1 MEQTNNQKKI
11 KILYLTTS
19 SNIGG
24 VEQIILALV
33 KDINRDQFHIEM
45 CTLSPKGALHEE
57 LDKLNV
63 KNYSLGIIKKKWI
76 YIPIAFY
83 RLYRLLRK
91 ENYDI
96 LNTWLFHAS
105 IMGVIVTKFVKIS
118 CIVESRQ
125 YADFMYKYNLKLK
138 QVLDKISSHGV
149 GHIIA
154 CSDAAKETLINYERV
169 DPRKITVIYNGTSI
183 NKFRLQNIKQR
194 QLIRDNLKVVDNIVL
209 TFTAHLRPEKGH
221 QYLLEAISKIKSQYP
236 NIILLLIGE
245 GVLRNELQEKT
256 RQLNI
261 EENVRFLGYRADI
274 PDLLSATDIYVHSS
288 VNEGFGIAIIEAMAV
303 GLPVVATNVGGIP
316 EIVINGVNG
325 ILVSP
330 ENPQALADAIKDL
343 IDNPDKRKRLA
354 EKARQHVEV
363 TFTNNIMA
371 KEYIGI
377 YSKLVK
383 NHCR

>member
-33 KDINRDQFHIEM
+33 KDINRDQFHIEV

-57 LDKLNV
+57 LDNLKV
-63 KNYSLGIIKKKWI
+63 KNYSLGIIKKSWV

-83 RLYRLLRK
+83 RLYRLLKK
-91 ENYDI
+91 ENYEI

-105 IMGVIVTKFVKIS
+105 VVSVFVTKFVKIA
-118 CIVESRQ
+118 CIIESRQ
-125 YADFMYKYNLKLK
+125 YADFMYKYNLKVK
-138 QVLDKISSHGV
+138 QILDRIASHGV
-149 GHIIA
+149 DHIIA
-154 CSDAAKETLINYERV
+154 CSDAAKEILVNYEKV
-169 DPRKITVIYNGTSI
+169 DTRKITVIYNGTSI

-194 QLIRDNLKVVDNIVL
+194 QQMRENLKVVDKIVL

-221 QYLLEAISKIKSQYP
+221 KYLLEALSVIRIQYP
-236 NIILLLIGE
+236 HIYLLLIGD
-245 GVLRNELQEKT
+245 GVLRDELEALT

-261 EENVRFLGYRADI
+261 ENNVRFLGYRADI

-316 EIVINGVNG
+316 EIIINDVNG
-325 ILVSP
+325 MLVPP
-330 ENPQALADAIKDL
+330 ENPQALADAISEL
-343 IDNPDKRKRLA
+343 IEHPDKRKILSD
-354 EKARQHVEV
+354 KGRQHVEV
-363 TFTNNIMA
+363 TFTNQIMA
-371 KEYIGI
+371 KKYMGI
-377 YSKLVK
+377 YSKLAK
-383 NHCR
+383 NH